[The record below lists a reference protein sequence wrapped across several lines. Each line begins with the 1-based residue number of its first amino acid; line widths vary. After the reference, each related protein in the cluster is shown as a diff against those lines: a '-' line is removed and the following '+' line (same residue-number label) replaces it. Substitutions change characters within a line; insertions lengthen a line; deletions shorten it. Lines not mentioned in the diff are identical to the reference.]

1 MVMYYLYNY
10 YPSMLDDEYQLDYFK
25 ENGFVRKQC
34 PKCGKNFWTR
44 DPETEFCGD
53 PPCVA
58 YSFIGAPV
66 FKKEYDISTMRE
78 TYLSFFERHGHTRIK
93 RYPVIARWRDDIYLT
108 IASIADFQPFV
119 TSGQVPPPA
128 NPLTISQPCIRLDD
142 LDAVGR
148 SGRHLTTFEMMA
160 HHAFNSRGKEIYW
173 KDRTVELCDSLLAE
187 LGLDLNAVTY
197 KESPWAGGGNA
208 GPSVEVL
215 VAGLELATLVFMD
228 LKQVKCGSIDIKG
241 ETYEKMD
248 NYIVDT
254 GYGLERFV
262 WASKGSPTIY
272 DAVFPKVVNELM
284 SLAGI
289 EHEIENPEY
298 ANIFS
303 QNARLAGVMDISGQA
318 NLLQLRK
325 LVAENIGTTVEKLQ
339 KIMVPVETVYAIT
352 DHSRCLAFMLGDGI
366 IPSNV
371 KAGYLARLVLRRTLR
386 MMKDLD
392 LRIPLSEIIE
402 MQISNFPEYP
412 EFRERLDTIREI
424 VTLEEEKYA
433 ETIERGKKLVRKT
446 ALHFKEKKEK
456 IPLGELIQLYDTH
469 GIPPEI
475 TREVAKEAGV
485 DVELPDTFYSLVAK
499 KHSKAE
505 EEEQEKLPLDIPP
518 TRKLYYEYPERE
530 EFEAKVLEVIG
541 NKIILEQTLF
551 YPEGGGQP
559 ADHGTLIKD
568 DYVANVVDVQSIN
581 GIIIH
586 ETDSDFGF
594 KKGDTVKG
602 KIDMERRMAHTR
614 HHTATHIVNEAA
626 KKVLGRHI
634 WQTGAQKSTDRARL
648 DVTHYKR
655 ITDEEFKE
663 IELLANKEVM
673 KNLPVIIKW
682 MDRIEAEKK
691 YGFVLYQG
699 GVPPGKE
706 IRILQVGDD
715 VEACGGTHVLNT
727 GKIGSIKL
735 IKTERIQDGVE
746 RIEFSAGE
754 AAVKQWQERDDLLN
768 KSSETLRVSPEHL
781 PDTVNR
787 FFEEWK
793 GLKKENER
801 LKAELAEARVKA
813 MVNEALNING
823 LRVLSKMI
831 PHADVEELIKAA
843 TEFSKN
849 DDMVAILASDQ
860 GGVKLVVAAGERAQ
874 KMGVNSGT
882 IVREMS
888 KLVGGGGGGKP
899 GIAQGGGTDAGRIEE
914 ALEKGEDLIFEDIV
928 YSALKK
934 VLPKENIEREKALV
948 NELRADF
955 LLKINNEKIPLEV
968 KYREIR
974 ENSIFRLFNY
984 MQIME
989 AKKAL
994 IITNSYANNS
1004 VKKFC
1009 TENNIYLIENA
1020 QSEEDI
1026 INKLKQMNLTKK

>member
-1 MVMYYLYNY
+1 MQ
-10 YPSMLDDEYQLDYFK
+10 DEYQLDYFK
-25 ENGFVRKQC
+25 ENGFVRKTC
-34 PKCGKNFWTR
+34 PKCKTNFWTR
-44 DPETEFCGD
+44 DTDTEFCGD
-53 PPCVA
+53 PPCVS

-66 FKKEYDISTMRE
+66 FKKEYDVSTMRE
-78 TYLSFFERHGHTRIK
+78 AYLSFFEKNGHTRVD

-119 TSGQVPPPA
+119 TSGLVPPPA

-160 HHAFNSRGKEIYW
+160 HHCFNSRGNEIYW
-173 KDRTVELCDSLLAE
+173 KDRTVELCDNLLSS

-197 KESPWAGGGNA
+197 KEAPWAGGGNA

-215 VAGLELATLVFMD
+215 VGGLELATLVFMD
-228 LKQVKCGSIDIKG
+228 LKQVKSGSIDIKG

-262 WASKGSPTIY
+262 WASRGSPTIY
-272 DAVFPKVVNELM
+272 DAVFPKIVNELM
-284 SLAGI
+284 DLAGI
-289 EHEIENPEY
+289 EHSIENPEY
-298 ANIFS
+298 AKIFS
-303 QNARLAGVMDISGQA
+303 QNARFAGVMDISGQA

-325 LVAENIGTTVEKLQ
+325 KVADTIGTTVEKLQ
-339 KIMVPVETVYAIT
+339 KLMVPVESVYAIT

-386 MMKDLD
+386 LMKELD
-392 LRIPLSEIIE
+392 IRESLIEIIE
-402 MQISNFPEYP
+402 MQIKNFPEYP
-412 EFRERLDTIREI
+412 EFRERLDAIREI
-424 VTLEEEKYA
+424 VALEEEKYA
-433 ETIERGKKLVRKT
+433 DTIERGTKLVKKT

-456 IPLGELIQLYDTH
+456 MPLGELIQLYDTH

-505 EEEQEKLPLDIPP
+505 EEEAEEMPLEIPP
-518 TRKLYYEYPERE
+518 TRKLYYEQTEQS

-541 NKIILEQTLF
+541 NKIILDRTLF

-559 ADHGTLIKD
+559 ADHGTLSME
-568 DYVANVVDVQSIN
+568 DYIANVVDAQNMN
-581 GIIIH
+581 GVIVH

-602 KIDMERRMAHTR
+602 KIDWERRLAHMR
-614 HHTATHIVNEAA
+614 HHTATHIVNESA
-626 KKVLGRHI
+626 KAVLGKHI

-648 DVTHYKR
+648 DLTHYKR
-655 ITDEEFKE
+655 ITDDEFRE
-663 IELLANKEVM
+663 IELLANRAVM
-673 KNLPVIIKW
+673 KNQPVHIDW
-682 MDRIEAEKK
+682 MDRVEAEKK

-699 GVPPGKE
+699 GVPPGRE
-706 IRILQVGDD
+706 IRILRVGSD
-715 VEACGGTHVLNT
+715 VEACGGTHVSNT
-727 GKIGSIKL
+727 GLIGPIKL

-754 AAVKQWQERDDLLN
+754 AAVKRWQERDELLN
-768 KSSETLRVSPEHL
+768 KSSDALRVSPEHL
-781 PDTVNR
+781 PETVNR
-787 FFEEWK
+787 FFDEWK
-793 GLKKENER
+793 EFKKENER
-801 LKAELAEARVKA
+801 LKAELAEARVKGMMGDA
-813 MVNEALNING
+813 VDING
-823 LRVLSKMI
+823 LKVLSKKL

-849 DDMVAILASDQ
+849 DDVVAILASDF
-860 GGVKLVVAAGERAQ
+860 GGVKIVVAAGARAQ
-874 KMGVNSGT
+874 KMGVNAGA

-899 GIAQGGGTDAGRIEE
+899 GIAQGGGGDVTRIEE
-914 ALEKGEDLIFEDIV
+914 ALERGVEMV
-928 YSALKK
+928 
-934 VLPKENIEREKALV
+934 REKAG
-948 NELRADF
+948 
-955 LLKINNEKIPLEV
+955 
-968 KYREIR
+968 
-974 ENSIFRLFNY
+974 S
-984 MQIME
+984 Q
-989 AKKAL
+989 
-994 IITNSYANNS
+994 
-1004 VKKFC
+1004 
-1009 TENNIYLIENA
+1009 
-1020 QSEEDI
+1020 
-1026 INKLKQMNLTKK
+1026 